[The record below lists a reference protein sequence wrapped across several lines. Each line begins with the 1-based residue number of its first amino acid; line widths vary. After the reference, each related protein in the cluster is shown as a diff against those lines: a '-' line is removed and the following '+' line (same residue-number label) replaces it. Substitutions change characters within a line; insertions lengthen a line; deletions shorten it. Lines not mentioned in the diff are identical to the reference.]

1 MEKNVELL
9 AVIVASV
16 SIIFANYTS
25 MQINKDLLRRLA
37 LNQKRLDLT
46 KNMMAV
52 LKGRIANI
60 EKYLTVN
67 YGYQIR
73 NSTDNITEELQNDYK
88 NEDTGF

>member
-9 AVIVASV
+9 AVILASI
-16 SIIFANYTS
+16 SIIFGNYTS

-37 LNQKRLDLT
+37 LNQKRLELI

-52 LKGRIANI
+52 LKGRIADT
-60 EKYLTVN
+60 EKYLTAN
-67 YGYQIR
+67 YGYQTR
-73 NSTDNITEELQNDYK
+73 NSTDNIAEELQNDYQ

>member
-9 AVIVASV
+9 AIILASS
-16 SIIFANYTS
+16 SIIIANYTS
-25 MQINKDLLRRLA
+25 TQINKDSLRRLA
-37 LNQKRLDLT
+37 LNQKRLELT

-52 LKGRIANI
+52 LKGRVADI
-60 EKYLTVN
+60 EKYLTAN

-73 NSTDNITEELQNDYK
+73 NSTDNITEELQNDYQ